1 MIAIIGGGR
10 MGRGLALAL
19 ADAAERV
26 ELWSRRESTGA
37 VAGAVSGA
45 TVVIVAVPDDAIA
58 LVAEQLAL
66 AGAISADQVVLH
78 LSGLLDR
85 GALTALVPTGAAL
98 GSFHPMQSIA
108 DPARAKESWSG
119 AAVGLEGDARAL
131 AQGERIA
138 RLLGLVPVHLPP
150 GSKPLYHAG
159 AVIASNY
166 LVALAGWAQRLGES
180 VGLSP
185 AAVLALYRPIMSGTA
200 ANLRMHPP
208 VEALTGPV
216 ARGDVATIEA
226 HLKALPSTDRLLYAM
241 LGLEA
246 LRLARGA
253 GLAEEKAVEVERVL
267 RELLR
272 TGAEVARATDR

>member
-10 MGRGLALAL
+10 MGRGLAVAL
-19 ADAAERV
+19 ADAGERV
-26 ELWSRRESTGA
+26 ELWSRRESTGG
-37 VAGAVSGA
+37 VRDAVSGA
-45 TVVIVAVPDDAIA
+45 AVVIVAVPDDAIA

-66 AGAISADQVVLH
+66 TDEITADQVVLH

-85 GALTALVPTGAAL
+85 AALAALAPTGAAL

-108 DPARAKESWSG
+108 DPGRAKEAWRG
-119 AAVGLEGDARAL
+119 AAVGLEGDSRAV
-131 AQGERIA
+131 AQGERLA
-138 RLLGLVPVHLPP
+138 GLLGLVPVHLPP

-166 LVALAGWAQRLGES
+166 LVALAGWAQRLGVS
-180 VGLSP
+180 AGLSP
-185 AAVLALYRPIMSGTA
+185 EAVLALYRPIMSGTA
-200 ANLRMHPP
+200 ANLLVRTP

-226 HLKALPSTDRLLYAM
+226 HLQALPAADRGLYAM

-246 LRLARGA
+246 LRLGQGA
-253 GLAEEKAVEVERVL
+253 GLAAEKAAAVERVL
-267 RELLR
+267 REVLR
-272 TGAEVARATDR
+272 TDG

>member
-1 MIAIIGGGR
+1 VIAIIGGGR

-19 ADAAERV
+19 ADADERV
-26 ELWSRRESTGA
+26 ELWSRRESAGA
-37 VAGAVSGA
+37 VAGAVSGGA
-45 TVVIVAVPDDAIA
+45 VVIVAVPDDAIA

-78 LSGLLDR
+78 LSGLLGR
-85 GALTALVPTGAAL
+85 EALGALTPTGAAL

-108 DPARAKESWSG
+108 DPARAKESWRG
-119 AAVGLEGDARAL
+119 AAVGLEGDARAVV
-131 AQGERIA
+131 QGERLA
-138 RLLGLVPVHLPP
+138 GLLGLVPVHLPP

-180 VGLSP
+180 IGLSSEE
-185 AAVLALYRPIMSGTA
+185 VLALYRPIMSGTA
-200 ANLRMHPP
+200 ANLRLGTP

-226 HLKALPSTDRLLYAM
+226 HLRALPSTDRPLYAM

-246 LRLARGA
+246 LRLARSA
-253 GLAEEKAVEVERVL
+253 GLAEATAAEVERVL
-267 RELLR
+267 REVLPA
-272 TGAEVARATDR
+272 GA